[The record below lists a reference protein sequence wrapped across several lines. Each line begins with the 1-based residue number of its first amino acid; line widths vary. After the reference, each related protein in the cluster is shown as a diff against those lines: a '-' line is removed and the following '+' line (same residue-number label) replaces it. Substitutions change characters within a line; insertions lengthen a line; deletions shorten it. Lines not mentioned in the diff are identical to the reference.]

1 VTKRKEVTP
10 DVITDIEIIPT
21 VVGQGRYR
29 LYKKPDGTMR
39 VQFREDSAD
48 EDAFFEFPAALLV
61 LAKNAAER
69 LSSWEV
75 SGHSEYLCNPWI
87 SRAGY
92 WGT

>member
-1 VTKRKEVTP
+1 VTKRKEANP

-61 LAKNAAER
+61 LAKNAAE
-69 LSSWEV
+69 
-75 SGHSEYLCNPWI
+75 GNMNPLQMMKEAAKLMGGI
-87 SRAGY
+87 RPQ
-92 WGT
+92 